1 MVRYS
6 HGMTYNEMMNQK
18 EMKQNHLRKSFSDK
32 GDLTLWQLIGPTKWC
47 MSWSSNVRQ
56 IKGETIVKKGNRV
69 QGFSMTC

>member
-1 MVRYS
+1 
-6 HGMTYNEMMNQK
+6 MTYNEMMNQK

-32 GDLTLWQLIGPTKWC
+32 GDLTLWQLIGSTKWC

-56 IKGETIVKKGNRV
+56 IKGETIVKKGKRV